1 MMTFSFPTAPVEP
14 LSRAEKRL
22 VRRFLGDD
30 VLVQQHLGWQHALS
44 WLGAQPFLGY
54 FEHGELQGMLACPPD
69 EDGITWLRLFSC
81 REEPR
86 ILSIWQPLWSAADAW
101 LGKYTRVEAVNALL
115 IKDWLQHPLE
125 SSGFQ
130 PGTRVVVLS
139 AEISR
144 SLPDRNHSPVEIRRM
159 RGDDFQRVY
168 EIDRAA
174 FDRIWRHSLSQLHRA
189 HRAAASA
196 TVAELE
202 GMIVG
207 YQIST
212 ASTQGGHLARLAV
225 DPAYQ
230 QRGIGS
236 ALVVDVLKRFQRQ
249 GVIEVTVNTQEDN
262 PASLALYRRLGFQ
275 RGKETYPVYQYRL
288 NR

>member
-1 MMTFSFPTAPVEP
+1 MMFPFPPAPIEP
-14 LSRAEKRL
+14 LSKAEKRL
-22 VRRFLGDD
+22 VRRFLEDD

-54 FEHGELQGMLACPPD
+54 FEHGELQGILACPPD
-69 EDGITWLRLFSC
+69 EDGITWLRLFGC
-81 REEPR
+81 RKEPQ
-86 ILSIWQPLWSAADAW
+86 ILSTWQSLWPAANTW
-101 LGKYTRVEAVNALL
+101 LGEYTCVEAVNALL
-115 IKDWLQHPLE
+115 VQDWLQLPLE
-125 SSGFQ
+125 QSGFQ
-130 PGTRVVVLS
+130 VGTRVVVLQ

-144 SLPDRNHSPVEIRRM
+144 ALPDQVSFPAEIRRM
-159 RGDDFQRVY
+159 QGEDFQRVY

-174 FDRIWRHSLSQLHRA
+174 FDRIWRNSLSQLHRA

-202 GMIVG
+202 GQIVG

-230 QRGIGS
+230 QQGIGS
-236 ALVVDVLKRFQRQ
+236 ALVVDVLKRFQGQ

-262 PASLALYRRLGFQ
+262 LASLALYRRLGFQ
-275 RGKETYPVYQYRL
+275 RGEETYPVYQYRL
-288 NR
+288 IR